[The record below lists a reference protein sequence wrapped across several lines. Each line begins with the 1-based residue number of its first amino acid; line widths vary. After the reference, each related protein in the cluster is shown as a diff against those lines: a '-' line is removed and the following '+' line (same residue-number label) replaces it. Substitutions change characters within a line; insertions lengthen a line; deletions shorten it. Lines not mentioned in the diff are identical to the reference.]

1 MNTLEITDLRKK
13 FGSLT
18 ALDGLSFSVPERT
31 VFGLIGPN
39 GAGKTTTMKMILGFL
54 AQDAGT
60 ISVDG
65 IPVVYGGARTNRRI
79 GYLPDVPEF
88 YGYMTPREYLRFCGE
103 IADLPPRK
111 IRERSEQL
119 LSLVGIREA
128 NRRIAGF
135 SRGMKQRLGI
145 AQALLAEPKLLICDG
160 PTSALDPVGRKEVLD
175 ILAAAADETTI
186 LFSTHILADVERI
199 SDRIGILNRGRL
211 ALTGDLETVKSR
223 YRRNKVLLE
232 VADESQAER
241 LEGTLRK
248 IPGISDLSRDGRN
261 LTVQIKEEP
270 GIASAVLHAAADS
283 DLSLLRYEVAEKT
296 LEDVFLEVIE

>member
-1 MNTLEITDLRKK
+1 MNILEITDLKKK

-31 VFGLIGPN
+31 VFGLIGQN

-54 AQDAGT
+54 APDAGT
-60 ISVDG
+60 IRVNG
-65 IPVVYGGARTNRRI
+65 IPVAYGGAKTNRSI

-103 IADLPPRK
+103 IADLPPRT
-111 IRERSEQL
+111 IRARSEQL

-145 AQALLAEPKLLICDG
+145 AQALLAEPKLLICDE
-160 PTSALDPVGRKEVLD
+160 PTSALDPVGRKEILD
-175 ILAAAADETTI
+175 ILSAAAEETTI
-186 LFSTHILADVERI
+186 LFSTHILSDVERI
-199 SDRIGILNRGRL
+199 SDQIGILNRGRL
-211 ALTGDLETVKSR
+211 ALTGDLETIRSR
-223 YRRNKVLLE
+223 YRRNKILLE
-232 VADESQAER
+232 AVDESQTER
-241 LEGTLRK
+241 LASMIRTLR
-248 IPGISDLSRDGRN
+248 GVSDITRDGKV
-261 LTVQIKEEP
+261 LTVQFTEEA
-270 GIASAVLHAAADS
+270 GVASSILHTAADS
-283 DLSLLRYEVAEKT
+283 GISLLRYEVAEKT